1 MTQFVATGS
10 VLDRIL
16 AHKVGEIDALRPR
29 AADIRHAA
37 ELAPAPPPF
46 AASLHKPTVALIAE
60 VKRASPSKGLL
71 IEDFD
76 AVRIAREYEGNG
88 ASAVSVLAD
97 TEFFMGSPDFVR
109 DVAVSVSLPVLFK
122 EFVID
127 PLQVDLACSLGASAV
142 LLIVAALEDIQL
154 RDLSAH
160 IAALGMD
167 ALVEVHDEHEL
178 ERALRIGV
186 GVVGVNNRDLKTF
199 REDLSITERLATR
212 LDGGVTLVAE
222 SAIRSPD
229 DVARMARAGAHAVLV
244 GEGLI
249 KAADRPA
256 SVRQYASIERPE
268 VAS

>member
-10 VLDRIL
+10 VLDKIL

-29 AADIRHAA
+29 AAEVRRAA
-37 ELAPAPPPF
+37 EHVPAPLSF
-46 AASLHKPTVALIAE
+46 TAALHKPTVALIAE

-71 IEDFD
+71 VEDFD
-76 AVRIAREYEGNG
+76 AVRIAREYEANG

-97 TEFFMGSPDFVR
+97 ERFFMGSPDYVR
-109 DVAVSVSLPVLFK
+109 SVAASVALPVLFK

-127 PLQVDLACSLGASAV
+127 PLQVDLARSLGASAV
-142 LLIVAALEDIQL
+142 LLIVAALDDAQL

-167 ALVEVHDEHEL
+167 ALVEVHDDREL
-178 ERALRIGV
+178 ERAQRIGV
-186 GVVGVNNRDLKTF
+186 RVVGVNNRDLKTF
-199 REDLSITERLATR
+199 HEDLSVTERLAKR
-212 LDGGVTLVAE
+212 LDRGITLVAE

-249 KAADRPA
+249 KAVDRPA
-256 SVRQYASIERPE
+256 TVRHYASVVRPE